1 MRIPQVPGDV
11 YNGIWATSWEPTNV
25 SWPIDWDIYDY
36 SVHGIDVTEHYLI
49 KEGKDTHEPLDPYDY
64 SENYL
69 TLEDEELLLTMNEQS
84 QQQRMG
90 SSDWE

>member
-1 MRIPQVPGDV
+1 M
-11 YNGIWATSWEPTNV
+11 
-25 SWPIDWDIYDY
+25 
-36 SVHGIDVTEHYLI
+36 HGIDVTEHYLI
-49 KEGKDTHEPLDPYDY
+49 KEGKDTHEPLDFYDY
-64 SENYL
+64 SEKYL

>member
-1 MRIPQVPGDV
+1 MRIPQVPGDL

-49 KEGKDTHEPLDPYDY
+49 KEGEEGADKPLDPYDY
-64 SENYL
+64 SENY
-69 TLEDEELLLTMNEQS
+69 LEDEELLLTMNEQPS
-84 QQQRMG
+84 RQRMG
-90 SSDWE
+90 SSD